1 MKEKIANVL
10 KTILRVCIR
19 IVAAIALIAFLVV
32 PFLSNKIDHSIAQW
46 IWYPAVSIYFVFA
59 IIGCFNNKKQTFQD
73 KMLDFFGKLGSIL
86 IIPVVVSIFVF
97 NYYEINHIWL
107 WVIFAIVLVLVPGAL
122 IAYLNFDIKH
132 NNRTKE
138 EIGIAAKN
146 IIKYTFLFWLYD
158 LTYMAIF
165 NNWLFLTYIFGI
177 LSVAIILVG
186 LARTFISGNKSLQFM
201 LYIDLII
208 GVGLSIYLIYTI
220 PDKFTNL
227 QTIVTTIVAALYGG
241 LLTLVGVAWTIKDSN
256 TKRAEDLQRIEN
268 ERKEEERKK
277 YIPYMSKSLSQNVS
291 NYVYVTKVKWLNF
304 DKSEDVAKIK
314 NESYF
319 VIKIEDFL
327 VKNIST
333 SNIIVEGIHIDDS
346 YYKFEFE
353 TLLEINGVL
362 CVRFP
367 SNTWYEFAEK
377 ISHIGLQVGDILGNH
392 YIISC
397 ECSQNLQGVPVK
409 ETATNGLEYK
419 VYSYTYSVE
428 ALSLPV
434 LLQGDENE

>member
-19 IVAAIALIAFLVV
+19 IVVAIALIAFLVV

-73 KMLDFFGKLGSIL
+73 KLLDFIGKMGSIL

-107 WVIFAIVLVLVPGAL
+107 WVIFAMVLVFIPGAL
-122 IAYLNFDIKH
+122 IAFLNFEIKY

-146 IIKYTFLFWLYD
+146 IIKYTFLFLLYD

-165 NNWLFLTYIFGI
+165 NNWLLLTYTFGI
-177 LSVAIILVG
+177 LSVSIILVG

-227 QTIVTTIVAALYGG
+227 QTIVTTIVAAIYGG

-256 TKRAEDLQRIEN
+256 TKRAEDLQRIEY

-277 YIPYMSKSLSQNVS
+277 HIPYLSKVVDTEVS
-291 NYVYVTKVKWLNF
+291 NYLKVYRFEGEMFTVSIEELKDNKHYSVN
-304 DKSEDVAKIK
+304 IK
-314 NESYF
+314 NFIVKNLSSSIVIMRGININNKYHQFSAETMLEKNGCVSIEF
-319 VIKIEDFL
+319 VINSWSKCSDA
-327 VKNIST
+327 IST
-333 SNIIVEGIHIDDS
+333 IE
-346 YYKFEFE
+346 
-353 TLLEINGVL
+353 L
-362 CVRFP
+362 CV
-367 SNTWYEFAEK
+367 AD
-377 ISHIGLQVGDILGNH
+377 LLGNQ
-392 YIISC
+392 YLLPC
-397 ECSQNLQGVPVK
+397 EHSLWRITPKREIVHTTGERFLLSPY
-409 ETATNGLEYK
+409 EYHIE
-419 VYSYTYSVE
+419 S
-428 ALSLPV
+428 LSLPI
-434 LLQGDENE
+434 LQGEQK